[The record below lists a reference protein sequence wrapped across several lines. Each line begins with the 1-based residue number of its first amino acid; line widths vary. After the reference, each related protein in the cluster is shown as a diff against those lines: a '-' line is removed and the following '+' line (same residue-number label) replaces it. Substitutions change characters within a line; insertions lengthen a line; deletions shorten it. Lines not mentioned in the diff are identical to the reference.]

1 MCTPVEHHRGRRRGG
16 LCRSGGSGDRTP
28 TRARPPHV
36 SPPPMPWPWDAAHR
50 EARKDARI
58 SGHRLAVD
66 ATGHVR
72 VWSSGRPLHG
82 AAPLPGERLLHEEKM
97 LIMRVVLLLLMAT
110 CLTGC
115 VPRFPFYCED
125 DQASICY
132 LQRRPIFAPRDKPPS
147 ARTSERREGAWPDAA
162 PQRPEALGAPRH
174 TDASVTACVFQA
186 RRARDA

>member
-1 MCTPVEHHRGRRRGG
+1 V
-16 LCRSGGSGDRTP
+16 DF
-28 TRARPPHV
+28 V
-36 SPPPMPWPWDAAHR
+36 
-50 EARKDARI
+50 
-58 SGHRLAVD
+58 AVD
-66 ATGHVR
+66 ATGHVL

-82 AAPLPGERLLHEEKM
+82 AAPLPGERLLHEEKV

-125 DQASICY
+125 DQASVCY

-162 PQRPEALGAPRH
+162 PQRPEALSAPGTPTPVLPRVSFRH
-174 TDASVTACVFQA
+174 VVRATHDRRCARLSVP
-186 RRARDA
+186 